1 MLGYFQYAD
10 KMTDSTRADGV
21 GGSRTTGTGR
31 RRTSGGRPRPELQE
45 VTYLVDAIF
54 RLERA
59 VGSIGTMRLRPW
71 NMTLSSFAAL
81 RVLEH
86 QPNLSL
92 AQLSR
97 RCFVKPQTMTRMVAE
112 LERRGYV
119 HRGAAEES
127 ERAMALT
134 LTELGRSA
142 VREMSAEVDKV
153 QATLEQALTPVEVT
167 ELNAMLRRCAVLVES
182 EIKDAQKAHR
192 RSRA

>member
-1 MLGYFQYAD
+1 
-10 KMTDSTRADGV
+10 MTTAPTR
-21 GGSRTTGTGR
+21 
-31 RRTSGGRPRPELQE
+31 RPRRSTPSAPPPPLEE

-59 VGSIGTMRLRPW
+59 VATIGTMRLRPW
-71 NMTLSSFAAL
+71 KMTLSSYAAL

-97 RCFVKPQTMTRMVAE
+97 RCFVKPQTMTRIVSE

-134 LTELGRSA
+134 LTDLGRKTLHQ
-142 VREMSAEVDKV
+142 MSAEVN
-153 QATLEQALTPVEVT
+153 QIQSTLEETLSPKEVKQ
-167 ELNAMLRRCAVLVES
+167 LNAMLRRCAVQVER
-182 EIKDAQKAHR
+182 EIKEAQTAHR
-192 RSRA
+192 RNTR